1 MEKQKA
7 LDYIAEKEALITS
20 VSDNIW
26 DVAETAFEEYKSV
39 EYLCDALESEGFE
52 VERNVGDIET
62 AFTGRYGK
70 GYPVI
75 GILGEFDALSGISQV
90 PNLAKKRS
98 P

>member
-1 MEKQKA
+1 MEKQKE

-26 DVAETAFEEYKSV
+26 EVAETAFEEYKSV

-70 GYPVI
+70 GYPI
-75 GILGEFDALSGISQV
+75 NFMASV
-90 PNLAKKRS
+90 PMQRQIHMMVEV